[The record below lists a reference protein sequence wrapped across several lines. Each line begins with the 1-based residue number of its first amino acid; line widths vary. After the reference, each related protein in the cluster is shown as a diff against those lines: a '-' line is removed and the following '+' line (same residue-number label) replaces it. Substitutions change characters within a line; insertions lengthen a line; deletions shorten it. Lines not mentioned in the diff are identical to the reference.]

1 MPSAKRITVA
11 TSRAKKGLS
20 MTKQYLLPRI
30 LIGLLALVMIAF
42 TLPAYADPT
51 SNPGLAELTGPAL
64 SLGGTAGAFLGR
76 QLTLILIALIG
87 VFVGQRHLVMMGGFA
102 MMFMNGHDAI
112 FMGLMGGPAE
122 AAIAGLVFA
131 IIAAVSI
138 FLVWRKPAAS

>member
-1 MPSAKRITVA
+1 
-11 TSRAKKGLS
+11 
-20 MTKQYLLPRI
+20 MTLNKQYLLPRV
-30 LIGLLALVMIAF
+30 LIGLLALAMAAF
-42 TLPAYADPT
+42 TIPAYANPT

-87 VFVGQRHLVMMGGFA
+87 AVVGQRHLVMVGGFA

-112 FMGLMGGPAE
+112 FMGLMGGPAD

-131 IIAAVSI
+131 IIAAVAI
-138 FLVWRKPAAS
+138 VLVWRKPATE

>member
-1 MPSAKRITVA
+1 MPLHKD
-11 TSRAKKGLS
+11 
-20 MTKQYLLPRI
+20 YLLPRI
-30 LIGLLALVMIAF
+30 LIGVLALVMAAF
-42 TLPAYADPT
+42 TLPAYPNPT

-87 VFVGQRHLVMMGGFA
+87 AVVGQRHLVMIGGFA

-122 AAIAGLVFA
+122 AAIAGLAFA
-131 IIAAVSI
+131 VIAAIAIV
-138 FLVWRKPAAS
+138 LVWRKPDPVSQGAH

>member
-1 MPSAKRITVA
+1 MT
-11 TSRAKKGLS
+11 L
-20 MTKQYLLPRI
+20 TKQYLLPRI
-30 LIGLLALVMIAF
+30 MIGVLALVMAAF
-42 TLPAYADPT
+42 TLPAYPNPV

-87 VFVGQRHLVMMGGFA
+87 AVVGQRHLVMIGGFA
-102 MMFMNGHDAI
+102 MAFMNGHDAI

-131 IIAAVSI
+131 IIATIAIV
-138 FLVWRKPAAS
+138 LVWRKPETA